1 MRMPPGASRRLQ
13 LLWAAFTGR
22 LGHQTRNP
30 LLWLTWSAL
39 LGQLAR
45 EPARSIALTWAAVLL
60 LPDLDSWCV
69 LVRPHEQSNAVW
81 LCSQLTQVS
90 NVCRP
95 SSRADAP
102 YFNSGHPASK
112 VSMAKQE
119 QPAAAAPVVPP
130 PVPQFRHNRKQ
141 VESNSHCCQYHTLL
155 PG

>member
-69 LVRPHEQSNAVW
+69 LVRPHKQSNAVW
-81 LCSQLTQVS
+81 LCSQLTQGVK
-90 NVCRP
+90 CLQAKQQGRCTILQQWAP
-95 SSRADAP
+95 SQQGLHGQAGAACS
-102 YFNSGHPASK
+102 SGTCCAPASA
-112 VSMAKQE
+112 SIS
-119 QPAAAAPVVPP
+119 P
-130 PVPQFRHNRKQ
+130 
-141 VESNSHCCQYHTLL
+141 
-155 PG
+155 